1 MRIASKKSNKT
12 KSRKRVNKTKNQI
25 KEVPVEEVVLNDI
38 MDKED
43 REAEIVLNDLVPE
56 KDKEQ
61 YGMKINSNN
70 KSNKG
75 GIKLKLNL
83 FPKNKKSTKKNKNS
97 KASRNEIIKE
107 IKEDEIVENTNN
119 SEE

>member
-1 MRIASKKSNKT
+1 MRISSKKNNKT
-12 KSRKRVNKTKNQI
+12 KSRKRVNKTKSQI
-25 KEVPVEEVVLNDI
+25 KEVPIEEVVLNDV

-70 KSNKG
+70 RPNKG
-75 GIKLKLNL
+75 GLKLNLNL
-83 FPKNKKSTKKNKNS
+83 FPKNKKSTNSTRKNKNS
-97 KASRNEIIKE
+97 KASRNETIKE
-107 IKEDEIVENTNN
+107 NKE
-119 SEE
+119 